1 MIRADMS
8 VTEFLTA
15 LWGNKVKIALVAAAV
30 MFGPGLYDSWQA
42 SRAAEQL
49 ETDRKAVDTNA
60 SVAGMMLASA
70 WRSCSEIGIVNDID
84 GCSKFQARLL
94 QEQAAPMLAKMAVQ
108 QREAYWQGCLRFH
121 PQEYCGQ
128 LLQRALQLSFTQ
140 ATSKE

>member
-70 WRSCSEIGIVNDID
+70 WRSARRSASSTTSMAALNSRHGCCRSRRRRCSPRWPSSSARRTGKAACDSTRKSTA
-84 GCSKFQARLL
+84 GSYCSVL
-94 QEQAAPMLAKMAVQ
+94 
-108 QREAYWQGCLRFH
+108 Y
-121 PQEYCGQ
+121 
-128 LLQRALQLSFTQ
+128 S
-140 ATSKE
+140 